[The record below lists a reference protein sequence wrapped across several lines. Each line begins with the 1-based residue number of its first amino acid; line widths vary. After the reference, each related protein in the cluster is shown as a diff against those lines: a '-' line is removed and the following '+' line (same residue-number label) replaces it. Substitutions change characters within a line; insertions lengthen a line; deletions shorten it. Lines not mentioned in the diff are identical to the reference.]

1 MCGEGRRK
9 GLWSTSAAIHNIKA
23 FIFFLCCCWLNFLL
37 HLLMLRW
44 TFRPLHKLLFY
55 PCLLC
60 SCFGKKERVGR
71 ESQLSHLKQLA
82 GCLPVGWCS
91 LLALSRSWG
100 NLWQRQMMARWS
112 LSDENGSGPSEE
124 ECFPHQQSLLSPS
137 LKVGNGGMV
146 AWWTTFFFLLYVLHA
161 NALTAYRGCLCR
173 LWSQLQSSHW
183 FDGNKPS
190 ISHGRNSWTDENTW
204 LFDKILFFLNS
215 NISLYR

>member
-1 MCGEGRRK
+1 
-9 GLWSTSAAIHNIKA
+9 
-23 FIFFLCCCWLNFLL
+23 
-37 HLLMLRW
+37 MLRW

-71 ESQLSHLKQLA
+71 ERQLSHLKQLA

-137 LKVGNGGMV
+137 LKVGNEGMV
-146 AWWTTFFFLLYVLHA
+146 AWRTTFFSFFFTFYMQMLWLLIGVA
-161 NALTAYRGCLCR
+161 CAVSEISCR
-173 LWSQLQSSHW
+173 VPTDLMGTSQAFHMV
-183 FDGNKPS
+183 
-190 ISHGRNSWTDENTW
+190 RNSWTDENTW
-204 LFDKILFFLNS
+204 LFDKILFLLNS